1 MRSAIQALCAVVAVI
16 ALAGCEPVYEGP
28 QLSEVPTGLAF
39 TTSIRT
45 SRLPLP
51 DRRLLGQYAYAAPGG
66 TDWRTS
72 VTISEYEGLS
82 TRSEVEAARDRYH
95 SRYGD
100 RSSRYGP
107 VESFTVDGRPA
118 WAYTADGLSDGRL
131 TRHGLTAVVP
141 WDDRTFSIEVSSEE
155 EKWMGR
161 DVQKGIAASFHV
173 ARRGRFRPGLLALVA
188 VAALVWAVLGLR
200 RRMA

>member
-1 MRSAIQALCAVVAVI
+1 MNALRALCIVAAVL

-28 QLSEVPTGLAF
+28 QLSEVPEGLAY
-39 TTSIRT
+39 TNSIRT

-51 DRRLLGQYAYAAPGG
+51 DRRLLGQYAYAVPGG
-66 TDWRTS
+66 IDWRTS
-72 VTISEYEGLS
+72 ATISEYEGLA
-82 TRSEVEAARDRYH
+82 TRSEVESVRDAYH

-100 RSSRYGP
+100 RLSRYGP
-107 VESFTVDGRPA
+107 VEDFRIDGRPA
-118 WAYTADGLSDGRL
+118 WVYSADSLSSGKV

-161 DVQKGIAASFHV
+161 DVQRKIASSFHI
-173 ARRGRFRPGLLALVA
+173 AKKGRFRPILFGICGA
-188 VAALVWAVLGLR
+188 AALVWAFLR
-200 RRMA
+200 WRRQQA